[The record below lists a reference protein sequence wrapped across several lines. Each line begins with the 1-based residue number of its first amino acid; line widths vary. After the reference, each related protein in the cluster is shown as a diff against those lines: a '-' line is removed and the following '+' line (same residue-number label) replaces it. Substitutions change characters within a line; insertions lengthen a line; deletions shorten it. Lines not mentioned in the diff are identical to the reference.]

1 MVLKRAL
8 RWKETS
14 SVGRM
19 ETGHGVSTSNDS
31 CGKPKMVALARAK
44 QKRFLTEERK
54 GFGLPYQQLQPLAWL
69 VEGLQAVEVGVLV
82 EDKLETHV
90 CPGIGLPCFLISILF
105 PMLQLLHQAREL
117 LCRLFTSAVF
127 FFDKVLLQV
136 E

>member
-1 MVLKRAL
+1 MLKRAF

-82 EDKLETHV
+82 EDKLKSHV
-90 CPGIGLPCFLISILF
+90 CANARLLHLF
-105 PMLQLLHQAREL
+105 FVIYLLLQLLHQAREL
-117 LCRLFTSAVF
+117 PPS
-127 FFDKVLLQV
+127 LLT
-136 E
+136 